1 MEIAYMLSFT
11 TRAAVE
17 AAVADPALDPQLR
30 TLLAARALQLEDD
43 TEPGVELGDLAHFH
57 IAQPGDEMAAVN
69 AAIGFPVDANLVDGV
84 RFGDPEFT
92 PSWEWI
98 EDHGGWFEAA
108 FVLSDD
114 GFGHVLLVLDRPDI
128 DPRLLALCR
137 GNLTP
142 A

>member
-1 MEIAYMLSFT
+1 MRSFT

-17 AAVADPALDPQLR
+17 SAVANGSLDPDLR
-30 TLLAARALQLEDD
+30 RLLAVRARQLEDD
-43 TEPGVELGDLAHFH
+43 TEPGVELGELAHFH
-57 IAQPGDEMAAVN
+57 VVQPGDDTAAVE
-69 AAIGFPVDANLVDGV
+69 AALGFPVDANLVDGA
-84 RFGDPEFT
+84 RFGDPDFT

-98 EDHGGWFEAA
+98 EDHDGVWEAA

-114 GFGHVLLVLDRPDI
+114 GFGHVLFVPDRTGI

-137 GNLTP
+137 DHLTP